1 MEPFFIFAASLFGFT
16 TLDYILTKYRWQGVY
31 YIVHAI
37 HNALIVRSTWP
48 DVKNTFTNFQELPV
62 YNANQE
68 AIALCFALHI
78 YHILSYR
85 QKFRYDDW
93 LHHILM
99 IGVAL
104 PIGAYLPSSTLIGY
118 SLFFSTGLPGGID
131 YTLLFGVRNN
141 WLSPLTEKKIN
152 NWLNVWIR
160 SPGCT
165 SNAAF
170 TVAYAF
176 MMAEGVIGGYF
187 WLSII
192 PAALMYW
199 NGQYFM
205 NQVVVDYTRRTER
218 SLLD

>member
-1 MEPFFIFAASLFGFT
+1 MEPFFIFAASLFTFT
-16 TLDYILTKYRWQGVY
+16 TLDNLITRYGYQGVY
-31 YIVHAI
+31 YIVHAF
-37 HNALIVRSTWP
+37 HNALIVQYTWP
-48 DVKNTFTNFQELPV
+48 DVKKTFTNCQDLLIYENN
-62 YNANQE
+62 YT

-78 YHILSYR
+78 YHILMYR
-85 QKFRYDDW
+85 TKLRFDDW

-131 YTLLFGVRNN
+131 YLLLFGVRNG
-141 WLSPLTEKKIN
+141 WLNSLTEKKIN
-152 NWLNVWIR
+152 RWLNVWVR
-160 SPGCT
+160 SPGCI

-176 MMAEGVIGGYF
+176 MMAQGNLDWKFFLCLV
-187 WLSII
+187 

-199 NGQYFM
+199 NGQYFL
-205 NQVVVDYTRRTER
+205 NQVVVDYTRRSER